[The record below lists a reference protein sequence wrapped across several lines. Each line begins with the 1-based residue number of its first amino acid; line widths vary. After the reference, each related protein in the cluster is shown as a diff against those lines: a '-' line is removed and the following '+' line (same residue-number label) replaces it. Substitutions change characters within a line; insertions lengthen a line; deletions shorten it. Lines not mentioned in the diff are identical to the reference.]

1 MVKLRELLPRLF
13 SKESTEL
20 VKTGAESTKAMFE
33 LGKAIKENKGTLA
46 ELQPYL
52 KEISSLLDVLNSP
65 WGQVLKEGI
74 PFASLAMT
82 LLSLG
87 CELLKQEPTLEECV
101 ILVTQAAYL
110 TSWQTEL
117 DQDRFSG
124 IDLSRIS
131 GQIDRNFKKLAEI
144 EIDRA
149 AAIQLITALPSSDL
163 VKQFNEVL
171 VDRLVESGVDSAVA
185 NRFADQVAWG
195 APRYVNEMVAEH
207 AEKIEVLAKVYQY
220 GGRKVIAHYASIDDY
235 LTHKIQPPTSP
246 NPNRLEF
253 DVFDEEKLKLGDIY
267 VPLEIQPLTPEG
279 ENTSAPAKPIETWAI
294 DKLCDPDSKGIL
306 FIQGSAGQGKSV
318 FCRMFANLVRRELA
332 FTPILIRLREIQT
345 LGNNFT
351 QTLEQH
357 LENFEFTKNNNWLT
371 SRNHRFLFLLDGFDE
386 LILQGRSTGGLKEFI
401 DQLEAFQKNSHHR
414 ILMTGRPLA
423 IQGIERLIFQNNCL
437 ERVKLLPMNE
447 TIRDKWLEKW
457 SLMFGETKTKE
468 FNKFLKACPT
478 DIKDK
483 LAREPLILYVLAR
496 IHRDGEITAV
506 ELSGTSGMAAKV
518 KVYDKTIEWVL
529 TKQRDYLNQKI
540 LGKLENDELRQLL
553 TEVAVCVVQSGNE
566 IAKLNAIEY
575 RLTEDLN
582 DNLKELFDKICST
595 ASDQEKALN
604 NLLTTFYIQ
613 AAQKDRFGSVEFAHK
628 SFGEF
633 LFAERI
639 KEAICDWSSKVTI
652 KNKQEERIDKKK
664 FEWQMYDLLGS
675 GCLTPDIVD
684 YLREMLSSSTE
695 WQPLRLF
702 KRLNQFWEEWCDG
715 KFIDRTENNLPQ
727 DKMKILKKQMPERE
741 TNLGIHQVDV
751 YTGLNVLILLL
762 ELHRYAQRRNELKDL
777 IVFYPSGEP
786 PLVGQTTRLL
796 KIVHYSDSIEI
807 GLFTQSI
814 RSYLRGADLSRANL
828 SGANIRGADLS
839 NANLRDADLS
849 RADLRDANLSRADLR
864 NANLTSAYLS
874 SADLRNANLTGSYL
888 KSVYFSGAD
897 LRSADL
903 SGARLKGADL
913 SSSYLGGAE
922 LTRADLSGADLSNAD
937 IKGVKLSGAKL
948 KGANLDSLKWDEFT
962 NWKEV
967 KELKNAINIPPE
979 LMQHLGLD

>member
-1 MVKLRELLPRLF
+1 
-13 SKESTEL
+13 

-468 FNKFLKACPT
+468 FNKFLKACPA
-478 DIKDK
+478 DIEDK
-483 LAREPLILYVLAR
+483 LAREPLLLYMLAR
-496 IHRDGEITAV
+496 IHSDGEITAA
-506 ELSGTSGMAAKV
+506 ELSGTSRMAAKV

-529 TKQRDYLNQKI
+529 AKQREDLNQK
-540 LGKLENDELRQLL
+540 LFDFKLELDELRQLL
-553 TEVAVCVVQSGNE
+553 TEVAVCVVQSGSE
-566 IAKLNAIEY
+566 IAKVNAIEY
-575 RLTEDLN
+575 RLTKDPSN
-582 DNLKELFDKICST
+582 NLKELFDKIRGT
-595 ASDQEKALN
+595 AVDEEKALN

-613 AAQKDRFGSVEFAHK
+613 PAQGDRDGAVEFAHK

-639 KEAICDWSSKVTI
+639 KEAICDWSSVTTNRRREEDQI
-652 KNKQEERIDKKK
+652 KKNNL
-664 FEWQMYDLLGS
+664 EWQIYDLLGS
-675 GCLTPDIVD
+675 GCLTPDIID
-684 YLREMLSSSTE
+684 YLREMLATSNN

-702 KRLNQFWEEWCDG
+702 ERLNQFWDEWCEG
-715 KFIDRTENNLPQ
+715 EFIDRTEDNLPQ
-727 DKMKILKKQMPERE
+727 KKMKILKEQMPDRE
-741 TNLGIHQVDV
+741 TLLGIRQVDV
-751 YTGLNVLILLL
+751 YTGLN
-762 ELHRYAQRRNELKDL
+762 QKC
-777 IVFYPSGEP
+777 
-786 PLVGQTTRLL
+786 
-796 KIVHYSDSIEI
+796 
-807 GLFTQSI
+807 
-814 RSYLRGADLSRANL
+814 
-828 SGANIRGADLS
+828 
-839 NANLRDADLS
+839 
-849 RADLRDANLSRADLR
+849 
-864 NANLTSAYLS
+864 
-874 SADLRNANLTGSYL
+874 
-888 KSVYFSGAD
+888 
-897 LRSADL
+897 
-903 SGARLKGADL
+903 
-913 SSSYLGGAE
+913 
-922 LTRADLSGADLSNAD
+922 
-937 IKGVKLSGAKL
+937 
-948 KGANLDSLKWDEFT
+948 
-962 NWKEV
+962 
-967 KELKNAINIPPE
+967 
-979 LMQHLGLD
+979 